1 MKNLKG
7 LFEKLEGRGQES
19 SRREKRMKKKRW
31 LLAPNRRS
39 KCVHTLPIHGGTI
52 KTNRYCPGTIFLAT
66 RISHTCCLKTV
77 DVIQATPRDPLEV
90 LVGPMTRFRVKRFK
104 NAFDRLLQYT

>member
-1 MKNLKG
+1 MNEKLKG

-19 SRREKRMKKKRW
+19 SRREKRMEKKW

-52 KTNRYCPGTIFLAT
+52 KTN
-66 RISHTCCLKTV
+66 
-77 DVIQATPRDPLEV
+77 
-90 LVGPMTRFRVKRFK
+90 
-104 NAFDRLLQYT
+104 

>member
-1 MKNLKG
+1 M
-7 LFEKLEGRGQES
+7 EGP
-19 SRREKRMKKKRW
+19 SRQIE
-31 LLAPNRRS
+31 
-39 KCVHTLPIHGGTI
+39 
-52 KTNRYCPGTIFLAT
+52 YCPGTIFLAT

-104 NAFDRLLQYT
+104 NAFDRFLQYT

>member
-1 MKNLKG
+1 MNEKLKG

-19 SRREKRMKKKRW
+19 SRREKRMEKKW

-52 KTNRYCPGTIFLAT
+52 KTNRILPWNDIF
-66 RISHTCCLKTV
+66 
-77 DVIQATPRDPLEV
+77 
-90 LVGPMTRFRVKRFK
+90 G
-104 NAFDRLLQYT
+104 N